1 MIAGVKVKLLVTERE
16 GHAKEII
23 EQLPLEDLRHY
34 DGAIAVRF
42 GQPCLQNVCRQ
53 LLFEPVHASIGGYTN
68 FDIKHG
74 NWIEEFRLHSFAL
87 HAPLQSLP
95 L

>member
-68 FDIKHG
+68 FDI
-74 NWIEEFRLHSFAL
+74 EEFRLHSFAL